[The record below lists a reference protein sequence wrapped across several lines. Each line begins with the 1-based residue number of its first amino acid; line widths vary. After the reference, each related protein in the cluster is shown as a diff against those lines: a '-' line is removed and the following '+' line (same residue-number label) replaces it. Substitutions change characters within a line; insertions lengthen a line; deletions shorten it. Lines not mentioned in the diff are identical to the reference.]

1 MLPRI
6 GLTPGALRRAWAQE
20 GVRRMLRLMAP
31 AILGVSVAQ
40 LSLLINTQI
49 ASHLTVGSVSWLVY
63 ADRLMEFPT
72 ALLGVALGVV
82 LLPQLSAVQAQE
94 DPQAYSDL
102 LDWGLRL
109 VVLLALPCALALL
122 LIPHAL
128 VSVLYHYGRFSPADV
143 AQTVDALRGY
153 GVGLVGLIAVKVLAP
168 GFYARQDIRTPVRI
182 AIAVLLATQVMNLLF
197 VPWLGH
203 DGLALSIGL
212 GGLLNAGWLM
222 VGLRRRG
229 LWRPARDW
237 GRFLV
242 QVGVGCAMLSV
253 GLAAAAGAVPWV
265 GLQAMP
271 MLRAGGLG
279 GVVLAAAVVYLGT
292 LYLCGLRVHAF
303 ARRLR

>member
-1 MLPRI
+1 MTVFRGTEAYASSPL
-6 GLTPGALRRAWAQE
+6 PGATLTIGNFDGVHRGHLHLLQAATAFGPCVALTFDPAPRDVLQPGHDIRRIQTQSDRVDRLLEA
-20 GVRRMLRLMAP
+20 GVRAVIVEPFDLELAAMEPIDFARR
-31 AILGVSVAQ
+31 V
-40 LSLLINTQI
+40 LSERIRPR
-49 ASHLTVGSVSWLVY
+49 A
-63 ADRLMEFPT
+63 
-72 ALLGVALGVV
+72 VV
-82 LLPQLSAVQAQE
+82 LGY
-94 DPQAYSDL
+94 DF
-102 LDWGLRL
+102 RF
-109 VVLLALPCALALL
+109 
-122 LIPHAL
+122 
-128 VSVLYHYGRFSPADV
+128 GRKRAG
-143 AQTVDALRGY
+143 TVDALRGY

-212 GGLLNAGWLM
+212 GGLLNAGWVM

-242 QVGVGCAMLSV
+242 QVGVGCAVLSV